1 MVRYCSYKV
10 NYCLHRQDSGAL
22 VSASLER
29 NVNPAADRKLQCHIP
44 TDWLGRHIIVIH
56 ARVFDSKFF
65 FFLRFLF
72 WFFFLRCRV
81 ARCGCQ
87 TLILGGVNRTTPNVE
102 RQ

>member
-65 FFLRFLF
+65 FFEISVLVFLLAMPSGEV
-72 WFFFLRCRV
+72 WLPNPDIGRCEPDDPE
-81 ARCGCQ
+81 C
-87 TLILGGVNRTTPNVE
+87 
-102 RQ
+102 